1 MAPAPKV
8 GGGVRSASCQSLVV
22 SHQPTIPPVG
32 QTIVFRGLPSCG
44 AAACLLLALLAIP
57 LHAATYYL
65 TVAGLGGEPD
75 YEQRFQMLAG
85 ETDKLLK
92 AGGPDRVVVT
102 LQGAA
107 ATKSAVLAAFDKFAH
122 KSKPTDSL
130 VVMLIGHGS
139 YDGIEYKFNL
149 PGPDLSGTEL
159 ATALNRIPAARQ
171 LIVNMTSASGGSIT
185 ALRKEGRV
193 LVCAT
198 RNGTEKNA
206 TVFARFWVEALR
218 DPAADTDKN
227 ETVSALEAFRYAQ
240 QKTLKFYEDQK
251 RLATEHA
258 VIEDTGKGTGERD
271 PSAANGVGLRAAAF
285 PLVRFGTA
293 ANAAIDPQKKAL
305 LEHRDQI
312 QAQIDQLKFDKTT
325 MDPAAYKQQL
335 TTLLLELARL
345 QEAIEK

>member
-1 MAPAPKV
+1 VA
-8 GGGVRSASCQSLVV
+8 
-22 SHQPTIPPVG
+22 TI
-32 QTIVFRGLPSCG
+32 F
-44 AAACLLLALLAIP
+44 ACAFLLAP

-85 ETDKLLK
+85 DTDKLLK

-102 LQGAA
+102 LQGASA
-107 ATKSAVLAAFDKFAH
+107 AKSAVLGALDKFAH
-122 KSKPTDSL
+122 EAKPTDSL
-130 VVMLIGHGS
+130 VVMLIGHGAF
-139 YDGIEYKFNL
+139 DGIDYKMNL
-149 PGPDLSGTEL
+149 PGPDLSGAEL
-159 ATALNRIPAARQ
+159 AASLNRVPASRQ
-171 LIVNMTSASGGSIT
+171 LVVNMTSASGGSIA

-227 ETVSALEAFRYAQ
+227 ETVSALEAFKYAQ

-258 VIEDTGKGTGERD
+258 VIEDTGKGMGERE
-271 PSAANGVGLRAAAF
+271 PSPTNGVGLHAAAF

-293 ANAAIDPQKKAL
+293 ANAAVDPQKKAM

-312 QAQIDQLKFDKTT
+312 QAQIDQLKFEKTT
-325 MDPAAYKQQL
+325 LDPTAYKQQL
-335 TTLLLELARL
+335 TALLLELAHL